1 MRISDA
7 DYTSENDFDS
17 DLYEAPRE
25 KYIPG
30 NSKPAKGRIIS
41 YQQTSEEP
49 IKVDEEKSLDKA
61 EEPNTN
67 LSLDVSA
74 GKALTIIAMFLF
86 MFLLPVG
93 LIEGAFNFDNLLR
106 QEIYTSSVVAQN
118 SNTNTNTNSANSG
131 RVAGAADTQS
141 NQSSSNQSQS
151 LIERLRTR
159 EILGIPVNVILIV
172 IGILLIVLPLLILI
186 A

>member
-49 IKVDEEKSLDKA
+49 
-61 EEPNTN
+61 NTN

-74 GKALTIIAMFLF
+74 GKALTIIAMFMF

-106 QEIYTSSVVAQN
+106 QEIYTSSVIAQN
-118 SNTNTNTNSANSG
+118 SNTNTNSANSG
-131 RVAGAADTQS
+131 RVAGAADTQPK
-141 NQSSSNQSQS
+141 QSSSNQSQAQSQS
-151 LIERLRTR
+151 LVERLRTR
-159 EILGIPVNVILIV
+159 EILGIPVRVILIV